1 MNTTPSND
9 HVSFPTSASMSGSSG
24 SSAGSTGSST
34 DYRDSTV
41 TRTAMQAHAAVD
53 RVADSLGPV
62 VDRVKDVA
70 SRASERL
77 RFGDRGVEDMQ
88 DEVLN
93 ALRQSVRKNPV
104 AAVAIALTLG
114 WMIGRSR

>member
-1 MNTTPSND
+1 MNATTSND
-9 HVSFPTSASMSGSSG
+9 PVSFPTSASMSGSSG
-24 SSAGSTGSST
+24 AGGSSGSGT
-34 DYRDSTV
+34 EYRDATV

-53 RVADSLGPV
+53 KVADSIGPV

-70 SRASERL
+70 ARASERL
-77 RFGDRGVEDMQ
+77 RFGDRGMEDMQ

-93 ALRQSVRKNPV
+93 ALRQTVRKNPV
-104 AAVAIALTLG
+104 AAVSIALALG